1 MKKRI
6 HRLAG
11 SEQCQVGSVD
21 LALTSP
27 VSVTIRNLV
36 FAEGKQE
43 NLPHAS
49 WKSCLDIFLVS
60 SAAGNID
67 VMF

>member
-1 MKKRI
+1 M
-6 HRLAG
+6 
-11 SEQCQVGSVD
+11 GSVD